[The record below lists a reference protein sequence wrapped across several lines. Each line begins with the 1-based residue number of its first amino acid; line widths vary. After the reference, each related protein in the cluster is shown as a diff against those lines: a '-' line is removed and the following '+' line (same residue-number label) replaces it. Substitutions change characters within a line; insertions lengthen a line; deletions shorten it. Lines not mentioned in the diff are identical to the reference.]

1 MFYCHFFNQFI
12 FIFCLINFFTGS
24 KPLNDSVSH
33 LVFGL
38 FWFLPLMLVSCLDVR
53 KLYLY
58 NCISRISRFEVCL
71 MLHTLMLE
79 CNRSAP
85 HSLTLLKPYDYF
97 KPFFP
102 PPRMCNWNYL
112 FFHLKCI
119 LHLVCVRGRPI
130 WVFLWQ
136 MPIFRNQGGRYMMPI
151 FLADILYFFL
161 YLIKSKSSDT

>member
-1 MFYCHFFNQFI
+1 MKYYKCFIVIFFNQFI
-12 FIFCLINFFTGS
+12 FIFCLIHFFTGS

-79 CNRSAP
+79 CNRSACWNLMIIL
-85 HSLTLLKPYDYF
+85 SL
-97 KPFFP
+97 FFP
-102 PPRMCNWNYL
+102 RQECVTENSL

-151 FLADILYFFL
+151 FFGRYSLFFSL
-161 YLIKSKSSDT
+161 SHKI